1 MGPHQSVL
9 GSNALREDRRKMI
22 ALNLLM
28 GASVA
33 SIVETFRIER
43 KMIQRVAAE
52 HGLIRVI
59 IYVKKED

>member
-1 MGPHQSVL
+1 MKPHQSVL

-52 HGLIRVI
+52 HGLIRIVV
-59 IYVKKED
+59 YVKKED